1 MMGAHEE
8 LLLLSKIA
16 DTGELRP
23 VLDAGVETDHF
34 HTQDGLAIWKFI
46 VKYYRGNKTTG
57 EVPTRELLED
67 TFPKVNLPPE
77 DRPSLSAVLK
87 RFQDQHISTE
97 LTTLSDEINDYLDKP
112 DVVLDMIGRKYRDLT
127 RLKRTSRDI
136 VVSSS
141 LKEAMAR
148 YEQNRDR
155 DGIMGIPYPWPTLN
169 EHTQGMLPGE
179 FVLFYGR
186 PKSMKTWLLLKI
198 CCHAYDYASRRV
210 LIYTREM
217 TPQQMMDRSI
227 CILIGAPYSAYKN
240 GTLGDIAVPEGGTME
255 DRFYALMDGMVD
267 DEEVCTLETGHNK
280 SLIITSDREDPKGGG
295 VMGLRQKVE
304 DHGPDLIGADA
315 LYLMRNDRAG
325 KRSVKWDDQS
335 AITQDLKDLAL
346 DTQKPLVGTTQAKR
360 DSEERKGQSV
370 ANISFSDSYGMDCD
384 LAVEILKKK
393 ITDEIN
399 ELALA
404 ITGAREINLTG
415 FAINGCAAT
424 DFDQMMMLARDEAGV
439 IMLDPETK
447 EPYEV
452 PMVFNDYRDIK
463 DFLKVADK
471 DSGEK
476 PVPKSKA
483 EMGALAADAF
493 SRSRRV

>member
-1 MMGAHEE
+1 MGAHEE

-16 DTGELRP
+16 DTSELRS
-23 VLDAGVETDHF
+23 VLDAGVDTDHF
-34 HTQDGLAIWKFI
+34 HTADGLAIWKFI
-46 VKYYRGNKTTG
+46 VKHNRGNTTAG
-57 EVPTRELLED
+57 EVPTRELLEA
-67 TFPKVNLPPE
+67 TFPKVELPPE
-77 DRPSLSAVLK
+77 DRPSLAATLK
-87 RFQDQHISTE
+87 RFQEQHINTE
-97 LTTLSDEINDYLDKP
+97 LSALADSIIDYLDKP
-112 DVVLDMIGRKYRDLT
+112 DEAMDLIGNKYRELT
-127 RLKRTSRDI
+127 KLKRTSKDV

-148 YEQNRDR
+148 YEQNRDQ

-169 EHTQGMLPGE
+169 QHTQGMLPGE

-186 PKSMKTWLLLKI
+186 PKSMKTWILLSI
-198 CCHAYDYASRRV
+198 CCHAYDFAGCRV
-210 LIYTREM
+210 LVYTREM
-217 TPQQMMDRSI
+217 TPQQMMDRCI
-227 CILIGAPYSAYKN
+227 CLLIGAPYSAYKN
-240 GTLGDIAVPEGGTME
+240 GTLSDIPVPEGGTME

-267 DEEVCTLETGHNK
+267 DEEVCTLETGRNK
-280 SLIITSDREDPKGGG
+280 SLIITSDREDPRGGG
-295 VMGLRQKVE
+295 VFGLRQKVD
-304 DHGPDLIGADA
+304 DHKPDLIGADA

-325 KRSVKWDDQS
+325 KRSVKWDDQA

-346 DTQKPLVGTTQAKR
+346 DTQRPLVGTTQAKR
-360 DSEERKGQSV
+360 DSEERQGKSV

-415 FAINGCAAT
+415 FAVNGNAAT
-424 DFDQMMMLARDEAGV
+424 SFAQMMMLARDEAGV
-439 IMLDPETK
+439 LILDDETR

-463 DFLKVADK
+463 DFLKEADS
-471 DSGEK
+471 DSKET
-476 PVPKSKA
+476 PKSKV
-483 EMGALAADAF
+483 EMAKLAANAF
-493 SRSRRV
+493 SSARRS